1 MKNDFMQKIYDH
13 GFIYF
18 FDFVR
23 FKEQMNIY

>member
-13 GFIYF
+13 GFYLF

-23 FKEQMNIY
+23 FKERMNIY